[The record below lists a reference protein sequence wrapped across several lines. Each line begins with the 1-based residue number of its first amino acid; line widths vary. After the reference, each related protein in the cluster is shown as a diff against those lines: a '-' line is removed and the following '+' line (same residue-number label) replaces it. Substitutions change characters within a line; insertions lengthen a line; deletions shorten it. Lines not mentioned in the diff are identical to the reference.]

1 MAGPLPRSF
10 YERDVVTVARDLLGR
25 RLVHRIGRLLTA
37 GRIVEVEAYL
47 GLQDPASHAYCGPTR
62 RNATLFGPAGRAY
75 VYLIHNRVCMDVTAA
90 GPHQPHAVLLRA
102 LEPLQGAEH
111 MRARRGRVP
120 TRDLARGPGRLCQ
133 AMGIGRNLDGWDLTL
148 GRRLWID
155 DESPPADP
163 SVIGISTRLGL
174 SKAADRP
181 LRFFLIDSPFVSGPR
196 RKARALAPA
205 QPARDGLTLP

>member
-10 YERDVVTVARDLLGR
+10 YERDVLTVARDLLGK
-25 RLVHRIGRLLTA
+25 RLVHQIGRLLTA

-47 GLQDPASHAYCGPTR
+47 GLEDPASHAYCGPTR

-90 GPHQPHAVLLRA
+90 GPDQPHAVLLRA

-111 MRARRGRVP
+111 MRARRGDVP
-120 TRDLARGPGRLCQ
+120 MCELARGPGRLCQ
-133 AMGIGRNLDGWDLTL
+133 AMGIGRDLDGWDLTL

-155 DESPPADP
+155 DEAPPAGP
-163 SVIGISTRLGL
+163 SDVGVSSRVGL

-181 LRFFLIDSPFVSGPR
+181 LRFFLTDNRFVSGPR
-196 RKARALAPA
+196 RKAPSLPPV
-205 QPARDGLTLP
+205 QPAPGSLILP